1 MLLSIVVLS
10 YNRPIQLRR
19 ILDHFI
25 GFADNRVKLIIKD
38 DQSPSYEEI
47 EKIFNYYRS
56 QLEVECELYRNDK
69 NIGYD
74 LNLWSSFWC
83 FNSDYIFFLSD
94 DDYIKT
100 EFLSSL
106 LDELSLK
113 KYKFYFTPF
122 IYNGVIGRQKIN
134 TYDKKRFSE
143 VIYNSILFSGLI
155 FESNAVRNIKIS
167 KVELENSIYSQVI
180 LSSILIFKTESF
192 GIVRSG
198 ILYVGRDGENYFGK
212 NPSTI
217 EKDKLFDRTL
227 ITSNLN
233 YQKYLLSAVAKIA
246 SHTESNIY
254 YLFLKEY
261 KKRLIGY
268 MLKSRALGIKLYLR
282 FMGSFLNSH
291 ARKYRLHLLL
301 LFIFCLYPAFV
312 SRVLY
317 NIGLKYM
324 RKDD

>member
-38 DQSPSYEEI
+38 DQSPNFDEI
-47 EKIFNYYRS
+47 EKIFNFYRN
-56 QLEVECELYRNDK
+56 QIEIECELYRN
-69 NIGYD
+69 NRNMGYD
-74 LNLWSSFWC
+74 LNLWSSFWS
-83 FNSDYIFFLSD
+83 FNSDYIFLLSD

-100 EFLSSL
+100 EFLSLL
-106 LDELSLK
+106 LDELTLK

-122 IYNGVIGRQKIN
+122 IYNGVIGRHKIDM
-134 TYDKKRFSE
+134 YDKKRFSE
-143 VIYNSILFSGLI
+143 IIYNSILFSGLI
-155 FESNAVRNIKIS
+155 FECNAVRNIEIS
-167 KVELENSIYSQVI
+167 KVEIENSIYSQVI
-180 LSSILIFKTESF
+180 LSSILIFKTEGY

-217 EKDKLFDRTL
+217 EKDKLSDRTL
-227 ITSNLN
+227 ITSNLH
-233 YQKYLLSAVAKIA
+233 YQKYLLSAVVKIA

-254 YLFLKEY
+254 HLFLKEY

-268 MLKSRALGIKLYLR
+268 MLKSRALGIKTYLR
-282 FMGSFLNSH
+282 FMDSFLKSH
-291 ARKYRLHLLL
+291 TSRYRLHLVL
-301 LFIFCLYPAFV
+301 LFIFCLYPASV
-312 SRVLY
+312 SRLFY
-317 NIGLKYM
+317 NIGLKYL